1 MIIDVE
7 RKSINVF
14 DESIGSLIVFTGDLS
29 EATTDMLRYYG
40 NLLKGSYVDILGYGG
55 YVYDI
60 MEKIDLDP
68 KILNVKRFK

>member
-29 EATTDMLRYYG
+29 ETTTDMLRYYG
-40 NLLKGSYVDILGYGG
+40 NHLKGSYVDVLGYGG

-60 MEKIDLDP
+60 MEKIDLEP
-68 KILNVKRFK
+68 KILRVKRFK